1 MYSDYPSIVFYIL
14 LLLMLSSGIIYIAK
28 QSPQRFVIQLL
39 IWVIIFLGIF
49 GLVAFFL
56 INKVETK
63 KKYYPPKFDGEVV
76 IPGYF
81 DEN

>member
-1 MYSDYPSIVFYIL
+1 MSLALVSL
-14 LLLMLSSGIIYIAK
+14 
-28 QSPQRFVIQLL
+28 
-39 IWVIIFLGIF
+39 IFLGLVIF
-49 GLVAFFL
+49 FVT
-56 INKVETK
+56 NKNESK

>member
-1 MYSDYPSIVFYIL
+1 MSAYLNLTLVFL
-14 LLLMLSSGIIYIAK
+14 
-28 QSPQRFVIQLL
+28 
-39 IWVIIFLGIF
+39 IFL

-56 INKVETK
+56 NNKIETK
-63 KKYYPPKFDGEVV
+63 KSYYPPKFDGERV

>member
-1 MYSDYPSIVFYIL
+1 VFL
-14 LLLMLSSGIIYIAK
+14 
-28 QSPQRFVIQLL
+28 
-39 IWVIIFLGIF
+39 IFLGM
-49 GLVAFFL
+49 VAFFL
-56 INKVETK
+56 NNRVENK

>member
-1 MYSDYPSIVFYIL
+1 MVKVLIFIIT
-14 LLLMLSSGIIYIAK
+14 LSTFLIIY
-28 QSPQRFVIQLL
+28 FVTKKFSKKSVYLNL
-39 IWVIIFLGIF
+39 TLVLFIFL

-56 INKVETK
+56 NNKIETK
-63 KKYYPPKFDGEVV
+63 KSYYPPTFDGEVV

>member
-1 MYSDYPSIVFYIL
+1 MVKVLIFIFTIFIL
-14 LLLMLSSGIIYIAK
+14 LTIFFFSKKVGKKSTYLNLV
-28 QSPQRFVIQLL
+28 FVFL
-39 IWVIIFLGIF
+39 IFL

-56 INKVETK
+56 NNKIENKK

>member
-1 MYSDYPSIVFYIL
+1 MVKVLIFIITL
-14 LLLMLSSGIIYIAK
+14 LIFLIIY
-28 QSPQRFVIQLL
+28 FVTKKISNMSAYLNL
-39 IWVIIFLGIF
+39 TLVFLIFL

-56 INKVETK
+56 NNKIETK
-63 KKYYPPKFDGEVV
+63 KSYYPPKFDGEKV

>member
-1 MYSDYPSIVFYIL
+1 MVKVLIFVFTLLIFLIVFLFRKKVNKKSVYLNLVL
-14 LLLMLSSGIIYIAK
+14 LFL
-28 QSPQRFVIQLL
+28 
-39 IWVIIFLGIF
+39 IFLG
-49 GLVAFFL
+49 LLAFL
-56 INKVETK
+56 LNNRVENK

>member
-1 MYSDYPSIVFYIL
+1 MIKVLI
-14 LLLMLSSGIIYIAK
+14 
-28 QSPQRFVIQLL
+28 FVITLL
-39 IWVIIFLGIF
+39 IFFIVLFFTKKVSKKSLYLNLVLVFLIFL

-56 INKVETK
+56 NNRVENK

>member
-1 MYSDYPSIVFYIL
+1 MVKVLISIFAIIIFITIYFFSKKISKKSTYLSLVFVSL
-14 LLLMLSSGIIYIAK
+14 
-28 QSPQRFVIQLL
+28 
-39 IWVIIFLGIF
+39 IFLGLVIF
-49 GLVAFFL
+49 FVA
-56 INKVETK
+56 NKNESK

>member
-1 MYSDYPSIVFYIL
+1 MVKVLIFIITL
-14 LLLMLSSGIIYIAK
+14 LIFLIIY
-28 QSPQRFVIQLL
+28 FVTKKISNMSAYLNL
-39 IWVIIFLGIF
+39 TLVVLIFL

-56 INKVETK
+56 NNKIETEK
-63 KKYYPPKFDGEVV
+63 SYYPPKFDGEKV

>member
-1 MYSDYPSIVFYIL
+1 MSAYLNLTLVVL
-14 LLLMLSSGIIYIAK
+14 
-28 QSPQRFVIQLL
+28 
-39 IWVIIFLGIF
+39 IFL

-56 INKVETK
+56 NNKIETEK
-63 KKYYPPKFDGEVV
+63 SYYPPKFDGEKV

>member
-1 MYSDYPSIVFYIL
+1 MVKVLIFVFTLLIFLIVFLFKKKVNKKSVYLNLVL
-14 LLLMLSSGIIYIAK
+14 LFL
-28 QSPQRFVIQLL
+28 
-39 IWVIIFLGIF
+39 IFL

-56 INKVETK
+56 NNKVETK

>member
-1 MYSDYPSIVFYIL
+1 MVKVLIFVFTLLFFLIVFLFRKKVNKKSVYLNLVL
-14 LLLMLSSGIIYIAK
+14 LFL
-28 QSPQRFVIQLL
+28 
-39 IWVIIFLGIF
+39 IFL

-56 INKVETK
+56 KNKVETK